1 MRIMNLRAYCI
12 YESKHVDS
20 YCGPKKAKNSSLAQ
34 LFMENIAPNK
44 VSDSMQI
51 SVKAFSDQH
60 G

>member
-20 YCGPKKAKNSSLAQ
+20 YCDPKNSSLAQ

>member
-20 YCGPKKAKNSSLAQ
+20 YCDPKNSSLAQ

-44 VSDSMQI
+44 VSDSVQI